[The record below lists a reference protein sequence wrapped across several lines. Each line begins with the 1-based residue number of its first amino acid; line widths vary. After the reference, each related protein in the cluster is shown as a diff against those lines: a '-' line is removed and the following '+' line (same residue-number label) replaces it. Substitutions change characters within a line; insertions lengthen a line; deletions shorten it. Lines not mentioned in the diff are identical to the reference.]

1 MRTEFKEVL
10 QSHLDD
16 LVIEV
21 RNNKAKG
28 DSFACPNPDLA
39 FQRGYIFGMCYA
51 LNCTCEND
59 GDNCTFENEGDTWYI
74 KDGRGEVIAKATV

>member
-39 FQRGYIFGMCYA
+39 FHRGYIFGMCCA
-51 LNCTCEND
+51 L
-59 GDNCTFENEGDTWYI
+59 NCTFENEGDTWCI
-74 KDGRGEVIAKATV
+74 KDGRGKVIAKAQE